1 LVKLG
6 LVGAGRWGRNY
17 IKTIST
23 LDGVCLTRLASRNP
37 ESQSLVDANCEIT
50 TNWQSLISAGDLDGV
65 IVATPP
71 DLHAEMALAAISA
84 RLPVL
89 VEKPLTLNLAQA
101 EKLLKQSI
109 EQGVLIMVEHTH
121 LFHPAFEA
129 LCMKSAFLGPILAI
143 RAEAS
148 NHGPYRSDV
157 SVLWDWGAHDIAM
170 CIALTGTS
178 PRARSATCYES
189 CNVEGGIGESIH
201 LELEWPDGM
210 IADIRLSN
218 ISVRRRRFTVFF
230 EGGVLV
236 YDDMANNKLVM
247 HPAQHFEEQ
256 LRGLGRALPFA
267 NCFPLTR
274 AVASFVG
281 SIKSK
286 AISHDSLALGVD
298 VTRVLAECER
308 LVKL

>member
-1 LVKLG
+1 MSSAYGIFKNTTQPISSSDIPEIATDEKKKIANARKEHLHEIMRKKSWLWELVMGDRMKI
-6 LVGAGRWGRNY
+6 R
-17 IKTIST
+17 K
-23 LDGVCLTRLASRNP
+23 SR
-37 ESQSLVDANCEIT
+37 
-50 TNWQSLISAGDLDGV
+50 
-65 IVATPP
+65 
-71 DLHAEMALAAISA
+71 
-84 RLPVL
+84 
-89 VEKPLTLNLAQA
+89 
-101 EKLLKQSI
+101 
-109 EQGVLIMVEHTH
+109 
-121 LFHPAFEA
+121 
-129 LCMKSAFLGPILAI
+129 
-143 RAEAS
+143 
-148 NHGPYRSDV
+148 
-157 SVLWDWGAHDIAM
+157 HDIAM

-236 YDDMANNKLVM
+236 YDDMAYNKLVI

-256 LRGLGRALPFA
+256 PRGLGRALPFA
-267 NCFPLTR
+267 NWFPLTR

-298 VTRVLAECER
+298 VTRVLAECEC